1 MKEKRGGERVNRTRK
16 GNERR
21 GLQDDRGENET
32 AVVSMA
38 TRKHITE
45 ERNVRR
51 ERAARKLVET

>member
-45 ERNVRR
+45 ERNVKR
-51 ERAARKLVET
+51 EREPRGS